1 MQKNNKSFIRALLKF
16 LKSKVD
22 SKPTYEGITLLGID
36 DDEPKNGFKIKFGK
50 NEYILRLYDSH
61 YNNEDASYLNLRDLN
76 RPKGKNSLIQY
87 TIDNGNFIIDRNEF
101 ALKQNKVITI
111 GTKQD
116 GLKQES
122 EKLMLD
128 LGFNPDK
135 IILKG
140 EFNNPDFE
148 KITGDLFKWLR
159 IRATAKLQLEEKY
172 RNLETEEEVE
182 VVRNTKLTGT
192 IWKLGCNWGTG
203 KPSFY
208 QYIKNEEIIIGVND
222 KKYSIGDLIIV
233 TEGHLVKAIAR
244 INELP
249 LPVTE
254 DSTLESSFLK
264 YQIEYEDWVNFSNA
278 EWYELDNEDTFS
290 YQLQQGICKVQN
302 SDIRKKVIELWN
314 NRNSNYW
321 IFQGNPNA
329 FDFETA
335 IRNNLLEDWTV
346 SAHKDKIKIGDKVIL
361 WISGKNS
368 GCYSLAEITSEPHN
382 ISNSK
387 DSHLWKTED
396 KNSLKAGIK
405 ISHNLIDNPLLWS
418 KIKGTQGLKNLK
430 VGNQGTNFSAT
441 KKEHKTIYD
450 LISNSTA
457 SNNTADMQAKNIILY
472 GPPGTGKTYNS
483 IDKAVEIAS
492 TEKFNLNNHKANKN
506 VFDELRKA
514 GQIEFVTFHQN
525 YSYEDFVVGI
535 SPDVTSGTL
544 RFDKREGIFKQL
556 AEKAKQNWLTATN
569 KKEITIDFNFV
580 FNSFFA
586 KLIEEEVKE
595 VEIPMKSKGYKF
607 KVTSIDIDEGRIKFT
622 KQSGGTGHDLLV
634 KNLKAIYEGS
644 LDYGVEG
651 LGVYYNPLVEHLK
664 EFAET
669 FEPQKSADEQLKRF
683 VLIIDEINRANISKV
698 FGELITLLEDD
709 KRLGGEN
716 ELKITLPNGEK
727 EFGVPPNLYIIGT
740 MNTADKSIAL
750 IDIALRRRFE
760 FVAYYPEYEELTGEE
775 STLLRKVNE
784 AVFKEKKSADYLI
797 GHAYFMKGQSIEIVL
812 QNKVVPLLM
821 EYFSGKTDIVSKIFA
836 DTNWNVTYDT
846 TNFIWD
852 ISPR

>member
-50 NEYILRLYDSH
+50 NEYVLRLYDSH

-87 TIDNGNFIIDRNEF
+87 TIDNGNFIIDKNEF
-101 ALKQNKVITI
+101 TLKQNKVITI

-122 EKLMLD
+122 EKLMLE
-128 LGFNPDK
+128 LGFNSDK
-135 IILKG
+135 IILHG

-172 RNLETEEEVE
+172 RNLETEEEVV

-244 INELP
+244 INEIP

-254 DSTLESSFLK
+254 ESTLESSFLK
-264 YQIEYEDWVNFSNA
+264 YQIEYENWVNFSNA
-278 EWYELDNEDTFS
+278 EWYELDTEDTFS

-314 NRNSNYW
+314 NRHANYW

-382 ISNSK
+382 ILNSK

-405 ISHNLIDNPLLWS
+405 ITHNLIDNPLLWS
-418 KIKGTQGLKNLK
+418 KIKGTQGLENLK

-441 KKEHKTIYD
+441 KNEYKTIYN

-483 IDKAVEIAS
+483 IDKAVEIAAN
-492 TEKFNLNNHKANKN
+492 EKFNLNNHKANKN

-569 KKEITIDFNFV
+569 KKENTIDFNFV

-607 KVTSIDIDEGRIKFT
+607 KVTSIEIDEGRIKFT

-669 FEPQKSADEQLKRF
+669 LEPQKSANEQLKKF

-709 KRLGGEN
+709 KRLGCEN
-716 ELKITLPNGEK
+716 ELKITLPSGEK

-760 FVAYYPEYEELTGEE
+760 FVAYYPEYEELNEEE

-797 GHAYFMKGQSIEIVL
+797 GHAYFMKGQTIEIVL

-821 EYFSGKTDIVSKIFA
+821 EYFSGKTEIVSKIFA

-846 TNFIWD
+846 TNFIWV